1 MSIEAIFVIFIYK
14 ERSMSKES
22 KETENEEMVKDAEN
36 CEACDTKQQETE
48 KTASE
53 VPEKEETPEQ
63 IIAKLQEENASLKDQ
78 YLRKAADFDNYR
90 KRTVREKQDAYDY
103 ANEKLLTDL
112 VTILDNFDRALEAAP
127 KTEDGKTDAFADG
140 IRMINKQLTG
150 LLESKYNLSCYGAK
164 GEPFNHDIHEAIGKT
179 EAPVAEPVLAEVYL
193 KGYMLK
199 ERVIRP
205 AKVMVNMPDGS
216 VKKSEEAK

>member
-1 MSIEAIFVIFIYK
+1 
-14 ERSMSKES
+14 MSKES
-22 KETENEEMVKDAEN
+22 KETEKDEKAKEAEAAETSEKKEEVTEK
-36 CEACDTKQQETE
+36 EAQETA
-48 KTASE
+48 KQ
-53 VPEKEETPEQ
+53 EESPEQ
-63 IIAKLQEENASLKDQ
+63 IIARLQEENAALKDQ

-90 KRTVREKQDAYDY
+90 KRTVREKQEAYDY

-127 KTEDGKTDAFADG
+127 KTEEGKTDAFTDG

-150 LLESKYNLSCYGAK
+150 LLESKYNLSCYGVK
-164 GEPFNHDIHEAIGKT
+164 GEAFNHDIHEAIGKT

-199 ERVIRP
+199 DRVIRP

-216 VKKSEEAK
+216 VKETQEDTK

>member
-1 MSIEAIFVIFIYK
+1 MN
-14 ERSMSKES
+14 KES
-22 KETENEEMVKDAEN
+22 KETEKDEKIKETENSEPSEKKEESAEN
-36 CEACDTKQQETE
+36 Q
-48 KTASE
+48 ASE
-53 VPEKEETPEQ
+53 SSEKKEESPEQ
-63 IIAKLQEENASLKDQ
+63 IIARLQEENAGLKDQ

-90 KRTVREKQDAYDY
+90 KRTVREKQEAYDY

-112 VTILDNFDRALEAAP
+112 VTILDNFDRALDAAP
-127 KTEDGKTDAFADG
+127 VCEEGKTDAFTDG
-140 IRMINKQLTG
+140 IKMINKQLTG
-150 LLESKYNLSCYGAK
+150 LLESKYNLSCYGVA

-199 ERVIRP
+199 DRVIRP

-216 VKKSEEAK
+216 VKAQEETK